1 MEEVVLGID
10 LGSTGVRCLIA
21 DLKGRPVSICSRA
34 WFSSTPEDLAP
45 LGREFKAE
53 QLWQTICEVVKEA
66 LRKIGGVKKLVGVS
80 ATAQRE
86 GVVFLDKGGKELYS
100 GPNLDLRALSEGA
113 QLDEQLGGR
122 IHSLTGHLPSF
133 LFVPAKLKWFKKH
146 RPEIYSR
153 IATLLS
159 LDGWIIYR
167 LTGELAGEFSSF
179 GELGLLDI
187 HSNKRSPELEELLQI
202 PDVFPRLGRAGER
215 VGEISRKAADETG
228 LPEGVPVSLGSSD
241 TQCGLLGLGLRQT
254 GEVGIITGWSC
265 AIQMLLDRPVFDR
278 RLWTG
283 SYPLGKWTL
292 ESNAGDLGGTWH
304 WLGEVFGEDETR
316 MDELAE
322 RALGCSGA
330 LAWLS
335 PRAMDMTRLGMR
347 WGGFLFPLPPSIA
360 GVDRAGLIR
369 AALEGIC
376 FAIKANLL
384 QLEEVSGE
392 RTCRIGLGGGLARSR
407 ALAQILPQ
415 VLGRP
420 VLQARLKE
428 ISALGAVI
436 CAAAEQFKGLEE
448 AQEAM
453 KVKLELLEPDPG
465 SSLEYEEKF
474 ERWNRLMHAIESME
488 AENELGEGKGR
499 SCQDS

>member
-10 LGSTGVRCLIA
+10 LGSTSVRCLIT
-21 DLKGRPVSICSRA
+21 DLKGRPVSLCSRA
-34 WFSSTPEDLAP
+34 WFSYTPEELAP
-45 LGREFKAE
+45 LGREFAAE
-53 QLWQTICEVVKEA
+53 QLWQTICETIQEA
-66 LRKIGGVKKLVGVS
+66 LQKIGGGKLVGVS

-86 GVVFLDKGGKELYS
+86 GVVFLDRRGRELYA

-113 QLDEQLGGR
+113 QLDQEFGGQ

-133 LFVPAKLKWFKKH
+133 LFAPAKLKWFKKH
-146 RPEIYSR
+146 RPEIYSQ
-153 IATLLS
+153 IATVLS

-167 LTGELAGEFSSF
+167 LTGELVGEFCAF

-187 HSNKRSPELEELLQI
+187 HAHQRSPELEELLQI
-202 PDVFPRLGRAGER
+202 PDAFPRLGRAGER
-215 VGEISRKAADETG
+215 AGGINRKAASETG

-241 TQCGLLGLGLRQT
+241 TQCGLLGLGLRQV

-283 SYPLGKWTL
+283 GYPLSGTWVL
-292 ESNAGDLGGTWH
+292 ESNAGDLGSAWH
-304 WLGEVFGEDETR
+304 WLGEILGEDEAR
-316 MDELAE
+316 MDRLAE
-322 RALGCSGA
+322 KALRCSGT

-335 PRAMDMTRLGMR
+335 PQAMDMTQLGMR
-347 WGGFLFPLPPSIA
+347 WGGFLFPLPPQLA
-360 GVDRAGLIR
+360 GVDRASLIR
-369 AALEGIC
+369 AALEGLC

-392 RTCRIGLGGGLARSR
+392 RARRIGLGGGLAQSR
-407 ALAQILPQ
+407 TFSQILPQ
-415 VLGRP
+415 VLGQP

-436 CAAAEQFKGLEE
+436 CAAAGADRFPSLEE

-453 KVKLELLEPDPG
+453 KAELQLLEPDPRA
-465 SSLEYEEKF
+465 SLEYAEEF
-474 ERWNRLMHAIESME
+474 DRWTRLAHMLE
-488 AENELGEGKGR
+488 ALVEG
-499 SCQDS
+499 